1 MKEFLM
7 SVLSDR
13 DRALP
18 VAVPGPATTAQQAPP
33 PPAVRPAGPARV
45 MARSSFA
52 GDVAVAAAVAV
63 VAVSPVL
70 GVCWALGDPQV
81 SQWLWTT
88 LGPDTSHSPA
98 EVAADRVC
106 DMGDTAGYDQGRCVI
121 RLAAYG
127 AATAEHF
134 PRAEGGS
141 CELATRFDCARRYGL
156 EQWDGDVPLLQPWR
170 LHNGPA
176 GMTVSAAAGG
186 LTGLM
191 AAAATIGAGGTRTRR
206 YRFAAK
212 TGVAG
217 AGAGLAGM
225 DLIRHQDLLTGLPA
239 TTGPVLAGTALT
251 VLAASAGARAVVRRR
266 TAGAVGRG
274 GAR

>member
-1 MKEFLM
+1 M

-18 VAVPGPATTAQQAPP
+18 GAVPGPATTAHPAPP
-33 PPAVRPAGPARV
+33 LPAAGAAGPARV

-52 GDVAVAAAVAV
+52 GDVAVAASVAV

-81 SQWLWTT
+81 SQWLWTRV
-88 LGPDTSHSPA
+88 GPDTSHST
-98 EVAADRVC
+98 EQIAADRVC
-106 DMGDTAGYDQGRCVI
+106 DVLDPARYDQGRCGL
-121 RLAAYG
+121 RLQAYA
-127 AATAEHF
+127 AATARHF
-134 PRAEGGS
+134 PRAEGGA
-141 CELATRFDCARRYGL
+141 CELVTRFDCARRYGL
-156 EQWDGDVPLLQPWR
+156 AQWDGDVPLLQPWR

-186 LTGLM
+186 LTGLL
-191 AAAATIGAGGTRTRR
+191 AVATTTGAGGTRTRR
-206 YRFAAK
+206 YRFAARA
-212 TGVAG
+212 GVAG

-239 TTGPVLAGTALT
+239 ATGPVLAGTALT
-251 VLAASAGARAVVRRR
+251 VLAASAGARAAVRRR
-266 TAGAVGRG
+266 TAGAAGAVGRG